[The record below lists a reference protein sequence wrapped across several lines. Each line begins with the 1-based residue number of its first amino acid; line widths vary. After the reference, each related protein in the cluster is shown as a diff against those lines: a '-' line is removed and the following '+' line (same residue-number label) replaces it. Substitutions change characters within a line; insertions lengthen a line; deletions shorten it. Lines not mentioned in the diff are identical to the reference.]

1 MRRTVLPA
9 LALLA
14 LGGLAACTT
23 GPGSPSATPTPTA
36 AAAPPCPVGDWRS
49 TGVTANANVIGTTI
63 TFDGGADVKTTI
75 GTDGAVKADFTG
87 MKPVNFNTTLS
98 GSQIGGE
105 ITYAGPVTGK
115 VALNGSSGSSSTTTT
130 PATTATTTATTAATT
145 TSTASAAPTGS
156 AAAGGSPWT
165 PVGAVNFADLKLTVK
180 LTKPVPLTIVDGVK
194 LGDVNTSQNAQA
206 GNVIDLQPLLRNG
219 TYRCNGNDTLVIT
232 PTSGSGPTVVWTF
245 TRA

>member
-23 GPGSPSATPTPTA
+23 GTGSPSTTPTPTA
-36 AAAPPCPVGDWRS
+36 TPAPPCPVGSWRS
-49 TGVTANANVIGTTI
+49 TGVNANANVIGTTI

-75 GTDGAVKADFTG
+75 AADGTVNADFNG

-105 ITYAGPVTGK
+105 IVYAGPVSGK
-115 VALNGSSGSSSTTTT
+115 VALSGSSATTSSA
-130 PATTATTTATTAATT
+130 PTTATTTG
-145 TSTASAAPTGS
+145 STASAAPSGS
-156 AAAGGSPWT
+156 ATAGGSPWT
-165 PVGAVNFADLKLTVK
+165 PVGPVNFNDLKLTVK
-180 LTKPVPLTIVDGVK
+180 LTKPVPLTVVDGVK
-194 LGDVNTSQNAQA
+194 LGDVNNSQNAQA

>member
-23 GPGSPSATPTPTA
+23 GPGSPSTTPTPTA
-36 AAAPPCPVGDWRS
+36 APAPPCPVGDWKS
-49 TGVTANANVIGTTI
+49 TGVTANANVVGTTI

-75 GTDGAVKADFTG
+75 GSDGAVKADFTG
-87 MKPVNFNTTLS
+87 MKPFNFNATLA
-98 GSQIGGE
+98 GSPIGGE
-105 ITYAGPVTGK
+105 ISYAGPLTGK
-115 VALNGSSGSSSTTTT
+115 VALSGSSGSTTS
-130 PATTATTTATTAATT
+130 TATTTATTTAAAP
-145 TSTASAAPTGS
+145 TATAAPTGS

-165 PVGAVNFADLKLTVK
+165 PVGPVSFADLKLTVK
-180 LTKPVPLTIVDGVK
+180 LTKPVPLTVVDGVK
-194 LGDVNTSQNAQA
+194 LGDVNSSQNAQA

-245 TRA
+245 ARATA

>member
-14 LGGLAACTT
+14 LGGVAACTT

-36 AAAPPCPVGDWRS
+36 AANPPCPVGSWRS

-75 GTDGAVKADFTG
+75 GADGAVNADFTG
-87 MKPVNFNTTLS
+87 MKPVNFNATLS

-115 VALNGSSGSSSTTTT
+115 VALSGSSATTSSA
-130 PATTATTTATTAATT
+130 PATATTSASTTA
-145 TSTASAAPTGS
+145 STASAAPSGS
-156 AAAGGSPWT
+156 ASAGGSPWT
-165 PVGAVNFADLKLTVK
+165 PVGPVNFNDLKLTVK
-180 LTKPVPLTIVDGVK
+180 LTKPVPLTVVDNVK
-194 LGDVNTSQNAQA
+194 LGDVNTSQTAQA

-219 TYRCNGNDTLVIT
+219 TYRCNGNDTLIIT

-245 TRA
+245 ARA